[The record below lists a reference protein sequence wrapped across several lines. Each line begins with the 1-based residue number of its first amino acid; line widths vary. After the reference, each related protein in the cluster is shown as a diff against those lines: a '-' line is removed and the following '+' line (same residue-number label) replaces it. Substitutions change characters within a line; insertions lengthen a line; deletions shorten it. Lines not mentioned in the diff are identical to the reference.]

1 VREPLVW
8 LRQGRETAACRTC
21 RICSDRFTSEPLD
34 LLQNLGKGK
43 NVHHLMIVAVDVHER
58 DAQSLLGRPPLFS
71 KRLKQE

>member
-1 VREPLVW
+1 
-8 LRQGRETAACRTC
+8 
-21 RICSDRFTSEPLD
+21 